1 MHLFLQ
7 AFTPEINLWE
17 SYPLLYVKP
26 TIQKQ
31 PGQGHSVLSLQSNTD
46 FPLKGKFSISKDLIV
61 WSFKNNS
68 RCLNFRTEYI
78 PQHKIVFL
86 RVICTNFES
95 LGTAVCFIFRYNLH
109 SVFTTFHIFF
119 SYIWVYSRWTH
130 SSWRIT
136 MIDCT
141 THVDIFLPY
150 FAGFYIN
157 LAIVSHSLTTPPSSL
172 WSLCLL
178 KLRLNFIKT
187 NGLLHQEEKNSNT
200 TVIKYITFNWN

>member
-1 MHLFLQ
+1 M
-7 AFTPEINLWE
+7 
-17 SYPLLYVKP
+17 
-26 TIQKQ
+26 
-31 PGQGHSVLSLQSNTD
+31 
-46 FPLKGKFSISKDLIV
+46 
-61 WSFKNNS
+61 
-68 RCLNFRTEYI
+68 
-78 PQHKIVFL
+78 
-86 RVICTNFES
+86 ICTNFQS
-95 LGTAVCFIFRYNLH
+95 LGTAICFIFRYNLH
-109 SVFTTFHIFF
+109 SVFTTFHIYF

-141 THVDIFLPY
+141 THVDIFLPC

-157 LAIVSHSLTTPPSSL
+157 LAIMSHSLTTPPSSL

-200 TVIKYITFNWN
+200 TVIKYITFNWNEYFQNKQYWTRSSLQSIREPLYDTIELVSIPFAL